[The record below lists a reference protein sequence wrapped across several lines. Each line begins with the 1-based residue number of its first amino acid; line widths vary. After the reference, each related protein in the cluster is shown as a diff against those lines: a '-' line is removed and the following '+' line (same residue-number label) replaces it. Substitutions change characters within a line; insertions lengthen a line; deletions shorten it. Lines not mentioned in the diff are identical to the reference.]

1 MHKTAEEFYRFLEE
15 VTEEG
20 IDKRNIEF
28 AYMAAVGYEKTLKAC
43 VLEEEVEGGYSRDGY
58 SNRGYSRDGGYSSRR
73 YSREGGASYDEGGD
87 SYRRDR
93 MGRYSRDDGKKQ
105 LKEQVEMMMRQAG
118 TPQEKE
124 MAHKFLDILEKS

>member
-43 VLEEEVEGGYSRDGY
+43 VLEEEVES
-58 SNRGYSRDGGYSSRR
+58 GYSRDGGYSTRR
-73 YSREGGASYDEGGD
+73 DSMGRYARDGGASYDEGGD

-93 MGRYSRDDGKKQ
+93 MGRYSRDDGK
-105 LKEQVEMMMRQAG
+105 
-118 TPQEKE
+118 
-124 MAHKFLDILEKS
+124 